1 MFPKYSLSIENKK
14 YQFYSKVVKA
24 EEEKGQNTSRLL
36 YRNEYKEIL
45 NRLEELKFSNAKKN
59 QKYYRLLRKYEVLE
73 VTVDAVIFKK
83 LIYK

>member
-1 MFPKYSLSIENKK
+1 MFPKYSLSIEKKK

-24 EEEKGQNTSRLL
+24 EEEKGQSTSRLL